1 MQSAIHVNVL
11 QRAIGNDPDVIG
23 EIIEDFVTYA
33 QSGISLVRTAVIQE
47 DAKELGITIHRL
59 KGSANPVGA
68 YGLLDTL
75 NQVEA
80 AADATDW
87 PTACQLVPELHAL
100 MKDIGRQ
107 PRLLLVAGPL
117 FGGNAVAWAKSA

>member
-1 MQSAIHVNVL
+1 MQSAIDLNVL
-11 QRAIGNDPDVIG
+11 QRATGNDPDVIS

-33 QSGISLVRTAVIQE
+33 QSGIFLVRTAVSQE

-59 KGSANPVGA
+59 KGSASLVGA

-75 NQVEA
+75 KQVEA

-87 PTACQLVPELHAL
+87 PTARQLVPELHAL
-100 MKDIGRQ
+100 MKHIEE
-107 PRLLLVAGPL
+107 A
-117 FGGNAVAWAKSA
+117 AVALADSRSTI

>member
-1 MQSAIHVNVL
+1 MQSAIDLNVL
-11 QRAIGNDPDVIG
+11 QRATGNDPDVIS

-33 QSGISLVRTAVIQE
+33 QSGIFLVRTAVSQE

-59 KGSANPVGA
+59 KGSASLVGA

-75 NQVEA
+75 KQVEA

-87 PTACQLVPELHAL
+87 PTARQLVPDLHGL
-100 MKDIGRQ
+100 MKHIEEAAAALTDNRSTI
-107 PRLLLVAGPL
+107 LEVAPPHG
-117 FGGNAVAWAKSA
+117 

>member
-1 MQSAIHVNVL
+1 MQSAIDVTAL
-11 QRAIGNDPDVIG
+11 QRATGNDPEIVS

-33 QSGISLVRTAVIQE
+33 HSGISLVRIAVTQE

-59 KGSANPVGA
+59 KGSANLVGA

-75 NQVEA
+75 NLVEA

-87 PTACQLVPELHAL
+87 PTARQLVPELHGL
-100 MKDIGRQ
+100 MKHIEEAAAA
-107 PRLLLVAGPL
+107 LVDSR
-117 FGGNAVAWAKSA
+117 SAIWR

>member
-1 MQSAIHVNVL
+1 MQSAIDVTAL
-11 QRAIGNDPDVIG
+11 QRATGNDPEIVS

-59 KGSANPVGA
+59 KGSASLVGA
-68 YGLLDTL
+68 YGLLDAL
-75 NQVEA
+75 KQVEA

-87 PTACQLVPELHAL
+87 PTARQLVPELHAL
-100 MKDIGRQ
+100 MKHIEE
-107 PRLLLVAGPL
+107 A
-117 FGGNAVAWAKSA
+117 AVALADSRSTI

>member
-1 MQSAIHVNVL
+1 MQSAIDVNAL
-11 QRAIGNDPDVIG
+11 QRATGNDPDVIS

-59 KGSANPVGA
+59 KGSANLVGA
-68 YGLLDTL
+68 YDLLDTL

-80 AADATDW
+80 AVDAMDW
-87 PTACQLVPELHAL
+87 PTARQLVPEFDGL
-100 MKDIGRQ
+100 MKHIEEAAAA
-107 PRLLLVAGPL
+107 LVD
-117 FGGNAVAWAKSA
+117 SRSTISR

>member
-59 KGSANPVGA
+59 KGSASPVGA
-68 YGLLDTL
+68 YGLLNSL
-75 NQVEA
+75 KQVEA

-87 PTACQLVPELHAL
+87 LTARQLVPELHAL
-100 MKDIGRQ
+100 MKHIEEAAAA
-107 PRLLLVAGPL
+107 LVDSR
-117 FGGNAVAWAKSA
+117 SAIWR

>member
-1 MQSAIHVNVL
+1 MQSAIDMNAL
-11 QRAIGNDPDVIG
+11 QRATGNDPDIIS

-33 QSGISLVRTAVIQE
+33 QSGISQVRTAVTQQ
-47 DAKELGITIHRL
+47 DAEELGITIHRL
-59 KGSANPVGA
+59 KGSANLVGA

-87 PTACQLVPELHAL
+87 PTARRLVPELHAL
-100 MKDIGRQ
+100 MKHIEQAAAALVDGR
-107 PRLLLVAGPL
+107 PTIWR
-117 FGGNAVAWAKSA
+117 